1 MSGEARL
8 VPKDAERNLEL
19 ARSRRVL
26 ARFESGADPRAMAA
40 AVQAVLGYVPPLA
53 IALLAQ
59 KADLAEEQVLARIG
73 EDEELLLE
81 PSGRHRVT
89 ICTGTSCARWG
100 GAGLARAARRLLGI
114 PLFRTSADRAVHLEP
129 YKCFGSCATAPNVR
143 IDGKLRGAMTEKRF
157 LLLLRML
164 VEGS

>member
-26 ARFESGADPRAMAA
+26 ARFESGADLRAMAA

-73 EDEELLLE
+73 EDEEQY
-81 PSGRHRVT
+81 RD
-89 ICTGTSCARWG
+89 TGQNEHGTG
-100 GAGLARAARRLLGI
+100 QKQRRIHAEEHIGDI
-114 PLFRTSADRAVHLEP
+114 
-129 YKCFGSCATAPNVR
+129 K
-143 IDGKLRGAMTEKRF
+143 
-157 LLLLRML
+157 
-164 VEGS
+164 

>member
-1 MSGEARL
+1 
-8 VPKDAERNLEL
+8 
-19 ARSRRVL
+19 
-26 ARFESGADPRAMAA
+26 
-40 AVQAVLGYVPPLA
+40 VQAVLGYVPPIV
-53 IALLAQ
+53 IALLAE
-59 KADLAEEQVLARIG
+59 KANRTEEQVLASVT
-73 EDEELLLE
+73 EDDELLLE
-81 PSGRHRVT
+81 PAGRHRVT

-114 PLFRTSADRAVHLEP
+114 PLFRTSPDQAIHLEP

-164 VEGS
+164 VERR